1 MQIDDQYTI
10 DLNNIIGRGSFSEVF
25 LGYDL
30 KRKNKVAIKVIY
42 KKDNLKKIIEN
53 EISILKILQKNSH
66 DNIIKCYQIIDCDE
80 TNKIYIVMEYCNG
93 SSLREVID
101 TQLKNKKPF
110 SEKAIQS
117 IFSQMVKGF
126 YFMYTINLV
135 HRDIKPENILIL
147 DGVIK
152 ICDFGLSKIAE
163 EDALYNTICGSPIYM
178 PYEMLSNQEYNYKV
192 DIWALGI
199 VLYELLYLSH
209 PFFECKSLSDIVY
222 TKSSNKIIIKK
233 EKPYSDQYYPDHI
246 IDFLKK
252 FLDNQD
258 NRLSWKE
265 IISYQ
270 WVEYTKTQV
279 FKSLTYDRIKN
290 NMPFDVISNYHD
302 NKFHKSGEYEVI
314 NDELIFEIDILK

>member
-1 MQIDDQYTI
+1 MISTEYI
-10 DLNNIIGRGSFSEVF
+10 PAGDLLNLIKKRSKLSESISKFLFKQLLDALKYMHTQGII
-25 LGYDL
+25 
-30 KRKNKVAIKVIY
+30 
-42 KKDNLKKIIEN
+42 
-53 EISILKILQKNSH
+53 
-66 DNIIKCYQIIDCDE
+66 
-80 TNKIYIVMEYCNG
+80 
-93 SSLREVID
+93 
-101 TQLKNKKPF
+101 
-110 SEKAIQS
+110 
-117 IFSQMVKGF
+117 
-126 YFMYTINLV
+126 
-135 HRDIKPENILIL
+135 HRDVKLDNILI
-147 DGVIK
+147 DINNTIK